1 MMTEYEDRVKNQHLK
16 NRAEDWGNQ
25 VRYVHF
31 NNGIEEK
38 KFNSGKSK
46 FIDTNTGKEWTIFP
60 DDAKLSLVDR
70 YTKWLV
76 DRRSEI

>member
-1 MMTEYEDRVKNQHLK
+1 MGQPSKICPL
-16 NRAEDWGNQ
+16 
-25 VRYVHF
+25 
-31 NNGIEEK
+31 
-38 KFNSGKSK
+38 KSK

-60 DDAKLSLVDR
+60 DDAKLSLVER